1 MVAAKLWLQPNSLAL
16 RQGPS
21 SHVSPGKLDKQRG
34 GFKAHKKK
42 STMGKLSVNMP
53 GKSLQMEVSRLLVY
67 LFMDLTQE
75 KMVNTTVFAKVPWM
89 QIPTSP
95 ELLAI
100 PLPCLWMFSPPNVVY
115 PPVNQHMDVENPQFV
130 DNAACQPSPLW
141 IQVPS

>member
-1 MVAAKLWLQPNSLAL
+1 
-16 RQGPS
+16 
-21 SHVSPGKLDKQRG
+21 
-34 GFKAHKKK
+34 
-42 STMGKLSVNMP
+42 MGKNSVNNMP
-53 GKSLQMEVSRLLVY
+53 GKSRQIEVSRLLVY

-115 PPVNQHMDVENPQFV
+115 PPANAVNQHMDVENPQFV
-130 DNAACQPSPLW
+130 DNPACQPSPLW